1 MFDMVLSALLFA
13 GAGLA
18 VALVLVPLARHLS
31 AATGLMAEPSQ
42 DRWHHGHIG
51 TLGGVAMGLTLLL
64 VLPWTGAA
72 RPFWPLLLCTALMWL
87 LGLADDVRSMRPVSK
102 LLGQVLVSALLL
114 YLTPPLSLTGQVLVD
129 YGIAFIWLVGLTNAF
144 NLLDNIDGLAAGVG
158 AIAAGFLALTIGQSG
173 VSTMVP
179 LALALWVGTGM
190 ALGFLRYNFQPA
202 SIFMGDSGSH
212 LLGFFI
218 SGAALVALPS
228 LDSRSFW
235 PAIVGPVI
243 TLLIPIFDT
252 AFVSITRGLSG
263 RGVFQGGRDHTSHRL
278 VALGISERRAVLVLY
293 GLAVIGGLIGLVFH
307 AEPRYAWGLA
317 VLFGAALGA
326 LGLYLGHLDSTHQA
340 DGTAPRTLL
349 PGELTTRYR
358 AYEVCLDALIIGV
371 AYYLAFGIRF
381 AEPEFSKFLPYFTRS
396 LPLVLALQLGGLALS
411 GKYHQVWR
419 GFGAA
424 EAASLIRGV
433 GMGMTATLIAVL
445 YIYRFEGFSRAV
457 FLFDATLLTAFLIA
471 ARAGLSSVDDY
482 LRRQRGGRV
491 ALIIGAGR
499 GGALAARELEHNA
512 ALGLMP
518 CGFLDDDPA
527 KRRLRIDGYRV
538 LGDLASLPQVLD
550 RYAVS
555 EVIVAIR
562 DLAPSQLDAI
572 WAACDA
578 RQIPVRRMRLALEET
593 DWRDRT
599 PGVVRFPER

>member
-1 MFDMVLSALLFA
+1 MAYSALLFA

-18 VALVLVPLARHLS
+18 TAAILVPLARSLS
-31 AATGLMAEPSQ
+31 SATGLMAEPSAE
-42 DRWHHGHIG
+42 RWHQGRIG
-51 TLGGVAMGLTLLL
+51 KLGGVAMGVTLLL
-64 VLPWTGAA
+64 VLPWTGSLGAY
-72 RPFWPLLLCTALMWL
+72 WPLLACTALMWL
-87 LGLADDVRSMRPVSK
+87 LGLVDDVRPMRPVSK
-102 LLGQVLVSALLL
+102 LVGQVLVAALLL
-114 YLTPPLSLTGQVLVD
+114 YLMPPLSVTGQVLVD

-144 NLLDNIDGLAAGVG
+144 NLLDNIDGLAAGIG
-158 AIAAGFLALTIGQSG
+158 AIAAGFLAITIGIAGDGSIG
-173 VSTMVP
+173 P
-179 LALALWVGTGM
+179 LALALWACTGM

-218 SGAALVALPS
+218 SGAALVAMPS
-228 LDSRSFW
+228 LDSRAFW
-235 PAIVGPVI
+235 PAVLGPVI

-252 AFVSITRGLSG
+252 AFVSITRGMAG
-263 RGVFQGGRDHTSHRL
+263 RGIFQGGRDHTSHRL

-293 GLAVIGGLIGLVFH
+293 GLAIVGGGIGLVFH

-317 VLFGAALGA
+317 VLYGTALGA
-326 LGLYLGHLDSTHQA
+326 LGLYLGHLDAVQQ
-340 DGTAPRTLL
+340 TAGVSQRRVL

-358 AYEVCLDALIIGV
+358 ALEVVLDALLIGV

-381 AEPEFSKFLPYFTRS
+381 SEPDFSHFLPYFTRS
-396 LPLVLALQLGGLALS
+396 LPLVLALQLGGLAVS

-424 EAASLIRGV
+424 EAASLLRGV
-433 GMGMTATLIAVL
+433 GLGVTATVIAVL
-445 YIYRFEGFSRAV
+445 FLYRFEGFSRGV
-457 FLFDATLLTAFLIA
+457 FLIDAALLTAGLIA
-471 ARAGLSSVDDY
+471 ARAGLSSIDDY
-482 LRRQRGGRV
+482 LRRQRGGRT

-512 ALGLMP
+512 QLDLMP

-527 KRRLRIDGYRV
+527 KRRVRIDGYRV
-538 LGDLASLPQVLD
+538 LGDLADLPTVLD
-550 RYAVS
+550 RSHVA
-555 EVIVAIR
+555 EVVIAIR
-562 DLAPSQLDAI
+562 DLPPAREEAI
-572 WAACDA
+572 WAECDA